1 MLHLP
6 STQSENEQMRAVLV
20 ISFVLGILSS
30 SAIASPSLP
39 VITIAVDTSAGRK
52 AFSVEVASDARSQQ
66 RGLMFRRKMAP
77 DAGMLFDF
85 HDSLML
91 TFWMKNTFLPLDM
104 LFIRTDGTIS
114 TIAPNAVPLTTTPI
128 PSAEPVRAVLE
139 INGGRAQQLGI
150 HAGDRVRAA
159 IFHNL
164 N

>member
-1 MLHLP
+1 
-6 STQSENEQMRAVLV
+6 MR
-20 ISFVLGILSS
+20 FVFVGFLILGIFSG
-30 SAIASPSLP
+30 SAVASPTLP
-39 VITIAVDTSAGRK
+39 VTTITVDTNSGPTV
-52 AFSVEVASDARSQQ
+52 FTVELASDAQSQQ
-66 RGLMFRRKMAP
+66 QGLMFRKEMAP

-85 HDSLML
+85 HEALML

-104 LFIRTDGTIS
+104 LFIRADGTIS
-114 TIAPNAVPLTTTPI
+114 TIATNTVPLTTTPV